1 MALLQGL
8 KEVEE
13 AQKRAAGE
21 HPAPEPEAKPEPP
34 STEAPPRAPEPKREP
49 EPSGEPEPRKHANP
63 IAAPLPKGAELLDR
77 EPDKKVS
84 VGDVNRKRKDYGRDA
99 FRDDD

>member
-34 STEAPPRAPEPKREP
+34 SAEAPPRAPEPKR
-49 EPSGEPEPRKHANP
+49 EPEPRKHANP